1 MGEVAAVGLH
11 TLRAQHLGR
20 YLLVGIP
27 HNWPARQW
35 PSPLGWGERVGI
47 CKGKRRRS
55 QLSTIKCLQLST
67 ESLCVCVHRNE
78 GREEV
83 AFCER
88 KN

>member
-1 MGEVAAVGLH
+1 VGEVAAVGLH
-11 TLRAQHLGR
+11 TLRAQLLGQ

-47 CKGKRRRS
+47 SKGKRRRS

-67 ESLCVCVHRNE
+67 VFLCVCTE
-78 GREEV
+78 MKGGR
-83 AFCER
+83 R
-88 KN
+88 